1 MRISKV
7 GGKSCS
13 KKRGGQ
19 KGSGCGNWKVMSGGK
34 KHSKKKKQPNM
45 RKSKAGGKSCSKK
58 RGGSSQFLA
67 RSAYAVGPSNG
78 GDGSWCGSARSQFG
92 SFANPSYFVPN
103 SALARGYANP
113 QLAGLTGK
121 FCGK

>member
-1 MRISKV
+1 
-7 GGKSCS
+7 
-13 KKRGGQ
+13 
-19 KGSGCGNWKVMSGGK
+19 MSGGK
-34 KHSKKKKQPNM
+34 IHSKKKKTK
-45 RKSKAGGKSCSKK
+45 RCTSKAGGKSCSKK

-67 RSAYAVGPSNG
+67 RSAYAVGPSNS
-78 GDGSWCGSARSQFG
+78 GDGSWCGSTRAQFG
-92 SFANPSYFVPN
+92 SFANPSSFVPN